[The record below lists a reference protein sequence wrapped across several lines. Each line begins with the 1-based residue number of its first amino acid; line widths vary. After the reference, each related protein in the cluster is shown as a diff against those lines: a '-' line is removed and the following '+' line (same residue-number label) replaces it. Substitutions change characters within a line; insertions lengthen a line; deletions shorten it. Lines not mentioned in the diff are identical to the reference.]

1 MITDQLFLA
10 LGWAL
15 KPVFGTTTD
24 AVPLFCYKFRSFL
37 AINGAVNSA
46 GLLLLWWLPP
56 TPSMCALCFVALGT
70 TTAWIDVLCN
80 AYIAN
85 AARKDSDRS
94 DRAAAELQSFS
105 IGCFAIG
112 ALLGNIIGGLLYSA
126 SGSAR
131 LCFGLSGIFPLGVI
145 VTAKSMQEEKQ
156 KDRIGG
162 ERCGDATA
170 IRGVSTRASSVDACV

>member
-1 MITDQLFLA
+1 M
-10 LGWAL
+10 W
-15 KPVFGTTTD
+15 
-24 AVPLFCYKFRSFL
+24 S
-37 AINGAVNSA
+37 SA

-85 AARKDSDRS
+85 AARKDLDRS

-131 LCFGLSGIFPLGVI
+131 LCFGLSGVFPLGVI
-145 VTAKSMQEEKQ
+145 ATAKYMQEEKH
-156 KDRIGG
+156 KERIGG
-162 ERCGDATA
+162 GKCGDANA
-170 IRGVSTRASSVDACV
+170 VRGVI